1 MAAHCTRAEDT
12 MSGLEIALGVLPVVT
27 ELTERASNMFSGLV
41 LGSRQFRNSSMQ
53 VMELYV
59 ERARLE
65 VLGQLIM
72 TKGIKYSDAEV
83 RSLVRMLRQLTEE
96 IEKSNRLFRKYD
108 QSEVRVHKL
117 SEVKVQS
124 VYNLLKWAT
133 RDEQRLSDQIKSI
146 HLLVDSL
153 TDLVTSVM
161 ARNQA
166 KDQKRARNRN
176 KPRGSSASLEAEPI
190 STSPSR
196 IFETWNVTVD
206 SLDQA
211 VGKLVR
217 DLDVRRSFAE
227 ASINLK
233 IWASGFD
240 FDIENVDRVLD
251 DNEEL
256 QEGVLEPFRIL
267 MALLSMQFLKSYFGL
282 AGQKFR

>member
-1 MAAHCTRAEDT
+1 LAAHCTRAKDT

-161 ARNQA
+161 AKNQA

-196 IFETWNVTVD
+196 IFQTWNVTVD

-240 FDIENVDRVLD
+240 FDIENVDHVLD

-267 MALLSMQFLKSYFGL
+267 MTLLSM
-282 AGQKFR
+282 